1 MMHIDERQIALMAS
15 EVVGSD
21 VLIDC
26 YFTNDSKR
34 LTKKKE
40 KKLGKDVAS

>member
-34 LTKKKE
+34 LTE
-40 KKLGKDVAS
+40 CLESKLGKDVAS